1 MSHDPQ
7 TDLRFRKLYDDFY
20 QSVFALFMRR
30 RYTRQRA
37 LELTQ
42 DTFLRVYKGMDGY
55 REEGRWAWIQQIAYR
70 VYLNDRRFQHADRRN
85 FLTVPLDDLVNSPKA
100 AAEAPRAESE
110 LLQDEHAEQLRRA
123 IDTLSADKRRCVR
136 LWIEGYKYREIAEIL
151 KISMDTVKSRLY
163 QARKR
168 LKIELERGSG
178 DAGPPS
184 HPEHGGDQ

>member
-20 QSVFALFMRR
+20 QSVLALFMRR

-42 DTFLRVYKGMDGY
+42 DTFLRVYKGMNDY

-85 FLTVPLDDLVNSPKA
+85 FLTVPLDDLVSSPKT
-100 AAEAPRAESE
+100 AEAPKAERE
-110 LLQDEHAEQLRRA
+110 LLQDERAEQLHRA
-123 IDTLSADKRRCVR
+123 IDTLPADKQRCVR
-136 LWIEGYKYREIAEIL
+136 LWIGGYKYREIAEIL

-178 DAGPPS
+178 DADSPNP
-184 HPEHGGDQ
+184 PEHGGDQ